1 LPPHPLGE
9 RQDYRTVPAESWR
22 IAVPIVAGQ
31 NKSMRQFQHVLAV
44 GTVGK
49 GLTEITR
56 EVKSWAGA
64 RKITAGILTVYCRHT
79 SASLL
84 IQENA
89 DPDVQKDLKNFFE
102 DIAPESRNYIH
113 DTEGP
118 DDMPAHIRTALT
130 HTSLSIPV
138 MNGELALGTWQGIF
152 LFEHRASPHRRE
164 IVLHLTG
171 E

>member
-1 LPPHPLGE
+1 M
-9 RQDYRTVPAESWR
+9 RQAQHTISVETQSKGLIDITRQASEWH
-22 IAVPIVAGQ
+22 AGQ
-31 NKSMRQFQHVLAV
+31 GI
-44 GTVGK
+44 GT
-49 GLTEITR
+49 GL
-56 EVKSWAGA
+56 
-64 RKITAGILTVYCRHT
+64 LTLFCRHT

-89 DPDVQKDLKNFFE
+89 DPDVQKDLKGFFE

-138 MNGELALGTWQGIF
+138 ANGALMLGTWQGIY
-152 LFEHRASPHRRE
+152 LFEHRRAPHRRK
-164 IVLHLTG
+164 IVLHLIG